1 MTENQEKVLKKYE
14 RQILTAHKAKYYVGL
29 APDDIRKVYE
39 VYNELFP
46 HQRETY
52 TTCNACV
59 LKVLDKLYP
68 KLEEINQPKTEEEVT
83 VVEEPKKPVQKKGK
97 GKKNEK
103 TDQEG

>member
-14 RQILTAHKAKYYVGL
+14 HQIITAYRAKYYVGL
-29 APDDIRKVYE
+29 APEDIRKIYE

-52 TTCNACV
+52 STCNSCV
-59 LKVLDKLYP
+59 LKVLAKLFKP
-68 KLEEINQPKTEEEVT
+68 LEELNEPKEVEEVK
-83 VVEEPKKPVQKKGK
+83 EEKPAQKKGK

-103 TDQEG
+103 TNQEG